1 MNLQNSSAKQP
12 ESATNTPKSRLRS
25 LLKSGLGA
33 LFGIQSNQQREQD
46 FANGKPSDFIALGIT
61 MVVLLL
67 LGMFWLVN
75 SIIP

>member
-1 MNLQNSSAKQP
+1 MSLQNPPPDQHKP
-12 ESATNTPKSRLRS
+12 GHTTPKSRLRS
-25 LLKSGLGA
+25 LLKSGFGA

-46 FANGKPSDFIALGIT
+46 FATGKPSDFIALGIT

-67 LGMFWLVN
+67 LGMLWLVN